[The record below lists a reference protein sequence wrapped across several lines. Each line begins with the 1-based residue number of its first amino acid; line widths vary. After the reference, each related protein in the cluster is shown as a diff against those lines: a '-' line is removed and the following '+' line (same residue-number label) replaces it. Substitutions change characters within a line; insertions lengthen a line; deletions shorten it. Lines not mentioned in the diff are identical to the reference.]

1 VARYKDEVVQLD
13 KGKRQVEADLATARE
28 NYAGLKVE
36 LLDSTIARDAM
47 EKAEKKAREDLEKE
61 LTCSCSLFD
70 DVDHLKEALRE
81 KEDVILQSRK
91 LIEDLWV
98 EKTEMARSYKRIKRA
113 NTDLVGVDES

>member
-1 VARYKDEVVQLD
+1 
-13 KGKRQVEADLATARE
+13 VEADLATARE